1 MKSKRNYLLRT
12 FIISMASLIVTY
24 APAQNNISIKGDT
37 LILNNQAKFWIN
49 EEVVFGQGTMPNKS
63 YSYIYEAPNSLQKI
77 INNRKRKLLSP
88 GHKGYKSKVV
98 KFEKEIGRNK
108 KEYNYSI
115 IVLEMPEGKR
125 YWCDVANAFN
135 NHEIQFKTGES
146 NVAQQKDADVNNNSA
161 DVNAELLRLKKL
173 LDDGSISQEQ
183 YDLLKK
189 KLLDSPKT
197 SSTSKRQ
204 KTTKSKPVTIF

>member
-1 MKSKRNYLLRT
+1 MVL
-12 FIISMASLIVTY
+12 LIVTN
-24 APAQNNISIKGDT
+24 ASAQNNISIKGDT
-37 LILNNQAKFWIN
+37 LILNNHAKFWIN

-77 INNRKRKLLSP
+77 INNHKRKLLSR
-88 GHKGYKSKVV
+88 GHQGYKSKVV

-115 IVLEMPEGKR
+115 IVLETPEGKR

-135 NHEIQFKTGES
+135 NQEIQFRTDES
-146 NVAQQKDADVNNNSA
+146 NVAQQKDTDANNNNSA
-161 DVNAELLRLKKL
+161 DVNAELSRLKKL
-173 LDDGSISQEQ
+173 LDDGSISQDQ

-189 KLLDSPKT
+189 KLLDSQKT
-197 SSTSKRQ
+197 SSTSKRP
-204 KTTKSKPVTIF
+204 KTTKAKPVTIF